1 MTLFP
6 AIPDD
11 SVSRYSLFTYLK
23 GATDEELWWCL
34 PQVEV
39 GRLEDVPAGPHEHH
53 GQSHPIRGFVPAG
66 MRQYYIISSSAK
78 HLDI

>member
-53 GQSHPIRGFVPAG
+53 G
-66 MRQYYIISSSAK
+66 
-78 HLDI
+78 